1 MQDRELL
8 GDVPLGKL
16 GGAKVL
22 VVDDDEEI
30 RTFLVTLLSDEGA
43 LTFEAADGIEALE
56 VAERRSPDLITLD
69 LSMPGKDGIDTFTD
83 LRQNPATA
91 EIAVCFIT
99 GHPEFC
105 KVVYDRPVTP
115 PGGLPQQALRL
126 RSRSRHDPPHSR
138 PSQAEGGQI
147 EELIDC
153 KSVGFDVLPRPTEVT
168 TRST

>member
-1 MQDRELL
+1 MEDRDLL

-56 VAERRSPDLITLD
+56 VAERRMPDLVTLD

-83 LRQNPATA
+83 LRQNPATE
-91 EIAVCFIT
+91 EIAVCVIT
-99 GHPEFC
+99 GHPEFR
-105 KVVYDRPVTP
+105 KVIYDRPVTP
-115 PGGLPQQALRL
+115 PEGFLNKPCEPDLVVDTIHRILGLRKRKA
-126 RSRSRHDPPHSR
+126 SRSRD
-138 PSQAEGGQI
+138 
-147 EELIDC
+147 
-153 KSVGFDVLPRPTEVT
+153 
-168 TRST
+168 